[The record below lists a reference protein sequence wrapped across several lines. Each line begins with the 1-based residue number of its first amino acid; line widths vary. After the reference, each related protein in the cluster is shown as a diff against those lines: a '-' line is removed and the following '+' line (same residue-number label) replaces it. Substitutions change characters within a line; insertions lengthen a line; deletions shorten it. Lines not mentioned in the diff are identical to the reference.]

1 MLHFLLNRHLFQSE
15 KRTGMLFFYN
25 VYKHLLHGNEKHPQ
39 SETSPKA
46 GRFIKTMTEKNILLI
61 DNDRIILDSLCEFL
75 SLEGFQPTGAET
87 LKAALGKLQQQNY
100 SLIITEVNLPDGDG
114 FDLLDTVRKDYPQT
128 VVIVMTGYGSI
139 ESAVKAIKRGA
150 YEYLTKPIVD
160 DELRLVV
167 ERAIKQQSL
176 ISENEN
182 LRLQLEQKYSLENII
197 SHDYKMAKIFELVE
211 AVADNK
217 TTILMTGPSGT
228 GKSMLA
234 KAIHHRSSRRNKPFV
249 EVGCGALPETLL
261 ESELFGHVKGAFTG
275 AVSNKEGKFLA
286 ANGGT
291 IFLDEVANASPALQ
305 VKLLRVLE
313 DRQFEPVGSN
323 KTETVDTRILL
334 ASNKDLNEEV
344 KQGRF
349 REDLYYRINVV
360 TIDLPPLCE
369 RVGDV
374 RLLAKHFLQVYCA
387 QHNKEKLG
395 ITNEAME
402 YLERYSWPGNVR
414 ELENTIERAVLLSKD
429 KFIGPFDLPDSIRQN
444 QWQKTYRPM
453 SLKDALTE
461 PEKNIVH
468 RALQAN
474 HWNRQE
480 TAKAL
485 QINRTTLYKKMKQ
498 YGLDAEAERLGLT

>member
-1 MLHFLLNRHLFQSE
+1 MR
-15 KRTGMLFFYN
+15 
-25 VYKHLLHGNEKHPQ
+25 
-39 SETSPKA
+39 
-46 GRFIKTMTEKNILLI
+46 EKNILI
-61 DNDRIILDSLCEFL
+61 VDDDKIILDSLCEFL
-75 SLEGFQPTGAET
+75 SLEGFRTKGAET
-87 LKAALGKLQQQNY
+87 LKAALVELEKQNY
-100 SLIITEVNLPDGDG
+100 SLVITDINLPDGNG
-114 FDLLDTVRKDYPQT
+114 FELLDTVGKNYPQT
-128 VVIVMTGYGSI
+128 VVIAITGYGSI
-139 ESAVKAIKRGA
+139 ESAVNAIRRGA

-176 ISENEN
+176 MSENEN

-197 SHDYKMAKIFELVE
+197 SHDYKMAKIFELIE
-211 AVADNK
+211 AVADSK
-217 TTILMTGPSGT
+217 TTILMAGPSGT

-234 KAIHHRSSRRNKPFV
+234 RAIHQRSSRRDKPFI

-261 ESELFGHVKGAFTG
+261 ESELFGHVKGSFTG
-275 AVSNKEGKFLA
+275 AVNNKEGKFLA
-286 ANGGT
+286 ANNGT

-305 VKLLRVLE
+305 AKLLRVLE

-344 KQGRF
+344 KHGRF

-374 RLLAKHFLQVYCA
+374 RLLAKHFLQVYCE
-387 QHNKEKLG
+387 QNNKEKLG
-395 ITNEAME
+395 ITPEAME
-402 YLERYSWPGNVR
+402 YLERYPWPGNIR

-429 KFIGPFDLPDSIRQN
+429 KFIGPHDLPNSIKQD
-444 QWQKTYRPM
+444 QQQKTYNPV
-453 SLKDALTE
+453 SLKEAMAK
-461 PEKNIVH
+461 PEKNLIH
-468 RALQAN
+468 QALEAN